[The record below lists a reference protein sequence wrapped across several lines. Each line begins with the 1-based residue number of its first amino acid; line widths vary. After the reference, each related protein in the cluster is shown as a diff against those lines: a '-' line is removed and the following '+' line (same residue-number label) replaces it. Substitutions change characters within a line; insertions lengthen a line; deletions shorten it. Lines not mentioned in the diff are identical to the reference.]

1 MTGRSSIKGI
11 FWTGLEKFLVY
22 GVNFVQGIFLA
33 RLLQPA
39 DFGLTAMLGIFLAVG
54 SALAE
59 TGFGTALVADGGKY
73 ACFERQALR
82 WNIGLASAIFA
93 VLFLAAPFVASWY
106 GIPVL
111 SLLMRVMAIGLII
124 NAASV
129 VATARLTRELQ
140 FKKLAWVN
148 SLSALIGA
156 VLAIAMA
163 AMGFGVWS
171 IVALGLVSSSLRT
184 LLAWGMAAGVG
195 CGRQFE
201 SSSGGSSA
209 QSFLTFLLLSA
220 KLTVSTLIYT
230 IYSNLYQLVIGKL
243 FNAGAVGLF
252 TRAQRW
258 SRLPVD
264 FSTEPISRVVFAD
277 FSKGGGSFRRYFLL
291 NCLLSWPLLACLWI
305 FAKPIIGFVL
315 GDQWLDCVQIMRILI
330 IGALFVPFQ
339 LSYHVLAAS
348 GRGNCILAN
357 EVVKRV
363 LAFSALGVGC
373 LFGIE
378 GLCWS
383 CVAIEVASSIS
394 DLSFMFYVRRR
405 RQ

>member
-1 MTGRSSIKGI
+1 MTGRSSINGI
-11 FWTGLEKFLVY
+11 VWTGLEKFLVY
-22 GVNFVQGIFLA
+22 GINFVQGIVLA
-33 RLLQPA
+33 RLLRPD

-73 ACFERQALR
+73 ACFESQAFR
-82 WNIGLASAIFA
+82 WNVGIATAIFA
-93 VLFLAAPFVASWY
+93 VLFVAAPFVADWY

-111 SLLMRVMAIGLII
+111 APLMRVMAIGLII

-140 FKKLAWVN
+140 FRKLAWMN
-148 SLSALIGA
+148 SLPVLVGSM
-156 VLAIAMA
+156 LAIGMA
-163 AMGFGVWS
+163 AMDFGVWS
-171 IVALGLVSSSLRT
+171 IVALGLASSSLRT
-184 LLAWGMAAGVG
+184 LLAWRMAAGAG
-195 CGRQFE
+195 CGRQLE
-201 SSSGGSSA
+201 GGAGGSSEC
-209 QSFLTFLLLSA
+209 SFASFLLLSA

-243 FNAGAVGLF
+243 SSPATVGLF

-258 SRLPVD
+258 SRLPAD
-264 FSTEPISRVVFAD
+264 FCTEPISRVVFAD
-277 FSKGGGSFRRYFLL
+277 FSKGGGSFHRYLLL
-291 NCLLSWPLLACLWI
+291 NCLLSWPMLACLWI
-305 FAKPIIGFVL
+305 FAEPIVGFVL
-315 GDQWLDCVQIMRILI
+315 GGQWLDCVPAMRILI
-330 IGALFVPFQ
+330 VGAAFAPFQ

-363 LAFSALGVGC
+363 LAFAALGTGC
-373 LFGIE
+373 LFGLE

-383 CVAIEVASSIS
+383 CVAIEVVSAIS
-394 DLSFMFYVRRR
+394 DFSFMLYVGRRK
-405 RQ
+405 